1 MALVATVVLHVAFAQ
16 SSFKV
21 TEDVFMIGSEPEPI
35 RRYSCTGGSCNDSDR
50 AARILMSRQY
60 LYYQGTVHKPNWVQ
74 VITLIPMYYSR

>member
-60 LYYQGTVHKPNWVQ
+60 LYYQGTVHNL
-74 VITLIPMYYSR
+74 TGYR